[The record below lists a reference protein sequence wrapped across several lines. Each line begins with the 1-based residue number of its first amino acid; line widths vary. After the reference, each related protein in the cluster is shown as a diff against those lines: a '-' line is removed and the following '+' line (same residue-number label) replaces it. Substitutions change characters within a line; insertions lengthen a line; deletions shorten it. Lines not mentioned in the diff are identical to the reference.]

1 MSDIKEF
8 QGEARFLSNFISVR
22 ICYDGVVYPS
32 VENAYQA
39 AKCML
44 MDDRAQFKDCLAH
57 EAKRLGKIVPMR
69 SDWNK
74 IKESV
79 MYELVKQKFTE
90 HPTLREKL
98 LATGECHIE
107 EGNRWGDTY
116 WGVDIRTGEGD
127 NRLGQMLMDIRS
139 DLETDF
145 SIDIATTYPQQ
156 HNLSDDSKAVLLQHY
171 FS

>member
-8 QGEARFLSNFISVR
+8 QEDNRFLSNFISVR
-22 ICYDGVVYPS
+22 VRFEGTVYPS

-44 MDDRAQFKDCLAH
+44 LSDRPKFENCLAH
-57 EAKRLGKIVPMR
+57 EAKRLGKTIPMR
-69 SDWNK
+69 ADWNQ
-74 IKESV
+74 IKQNV
-79 MYELVKQKFTE
+79 MYDLVKQKFTE
-90 HPTLREKL
+90 YPEFSKKL
-98 LATGECHIE
+98 IDTGECRIE

-139 DLETDF
+139 DL
-145 SIDIATTYPQQ
+145 
-156 HNLSDDSKAVLLQHY
+156 NLKELMNS
-171 FS
+171 